1 MASSTNATDP
11 VQEKNPVGMVTLP
24 IVDTENVSWT
34 RLLDQPGITFQS
46 IPVLDLNGQPITVNV
61 NTIDNHI
68 QVSASGITRLASS
81 DVTVTHTEG
90 QNSDV
95 MTKSGSQGNSYS
107 VPSSHL
113 SSVFSEGMQVSI
125 VSTQDGL
132 PSSSCMLEL
141 MDDSYQPG
149 NETTFTN
156 VEEASILPKEHL
168 QQPGGTG
175 LPKTSSEEIFSNI
188 QAFLS
193 DSILNAILSIKSTF
207 LDDLQ
212 SRNSLIWHREVNAW
226 CVSGKLSELLGLQ
239 CKLLNLLK
247 GSRKHGGGGDEET
260 CTTSD
265 KCVQTEPTSASD
277 FSAMCDILVPTV
289 SAYGRGIRQP
299 ARFNQYSFV
308 AEADDSQEEE
318 RPKRSRRKRK
328 VLQLFKHIMTENG
341 QISDSKAPQ
350 SVTNSQSATVEKV
363 NYFLSG
369 SDSNAN
375 QQPDEGNREY
385 SGNQGEAD
393 KHGHVAEYTGSEN
406 QQPTDQREASNEDST
421 DYTEYTDTTRIPK
434 KKTRKDYENLAPF
447 KYFCKIC
454 SFKSK
459 RESHFAKHMKLHTS
473 NTEMFECKQCDFK
486 TIRSS
491 TLKCHEVCHSKSLYN
506 CDHCK
511 YRSTSSVLLSKHIK
525 VKHQPSA
532 SDKGRHPRNLLYL
545 RCQHCSFK
553 TIKAQ
558 KFALHLKSHGATTLI
573 SEETAKLL
581 QKVEET
587 STVELQCN
595 DCNYKTMRKEHL
607 ARHRN
612 NVHSDLRPFLCDLCG
627 CSFKRAD
634 TLTAHK
640 VTHIDK
646 KYRVYQYKCKECEKD
661 FRSRAHLS
669 EHMAMHSSL
678 RMYLCDIC
686 GVGFKRKSCQQKHMK
701 SIHLNPRS
709 FQCRDCNKS
718 FNTKYALLRH
728 TRTHDT
734 ALPNQIHT
742 EDQVSLQQ
750 IQITHT
756 FQCSECEKTFH
767 TKYTLLRH
775 MQTHDPTIQIPED
788 QEQES
793 LPQIEAQIATFETL
807 DEQALDSQALDGQA
821 QELSV
826 QDIITGG
833 QVLEEYDQ
841 NNLNS
846 NETAMATIYLT
857 NPLPLNLSP
866 VLSEQGTYK

>member
-1 MASSTNATDP
+1 MGLLKTSTEEVCT
-11 VQEKNPVGMVTLP
+11 TL
-24 IVDTENVSWT
+24 N
-34 RLLDQPGITFQS
+34 
-46 IPVLDLNGQPITVNV
+46 
-61 NTIDNHI
+61 
-68 QVSASGITRLASS
+68 
-81 DVTVTHTEG
+81 
-90 QNSDV
+90 
-95 MTKSGSQGNSYS
+95 
-107 VPSSHL
+107 
-113 SSVFSEGMQVSI
+113 
-125 VSTQDGL
+125 
-132 PSSSCMLEL
+132 
-141 MDDSYQPG
+141 
-149 NETTFTN
+149 
-156 VEEASILPKEHL
+156 
-168 QQPGGTG
+168 TG
-175 LPKTSSEEIFSNI
+175 LLKTSTGEVCTTLNTGLLKTSTEEVCTILNTGLLKTSTEEVCTTLNTGLLKTSTEEIFSNI

-193 DSILNAILSIKSTF
+193 DTVLDAIINTKSMF

-212 SRNSLIWHREVNAW
+212 NRNDLVWHKEASAW
-226 CVSGKLSELLGLQ
+226 CVSGKLSELLGLHR
-239 CKLLNLLK
+239 KLLKLLK
-247 GSRKHGGGGDEET
+247 ENRKGINVREDNT
-260 CTTSD
+260 ND
-265 KCVQTEPTSASD
+265 KCIQTDPTSTSD
-277 FSAMCDILVPTV
+277 FSAMCDILVPAV
-289 SAYGRGIRQP
+289 STYGRGIRQP

-308 AEADDSQEEE
+308 ADAEDSQEEE

-328 VLQLFKHIMTENG
+328 PETVYRTT
-341 QISDSKAPQ
+341 P
-350 SVTNSQSATVEKV
+350 VEKV
-363 NYFLSG
+363 NYYLK
-369 SDSNAN
+369 AN
-375 QQPDEGNREY
+375 QQQLLSDNGAQGDSSKNVRENDT
-385 SGNQGEAD
+385 SGR
-393 KHGHVAEYTGSEN
+393 EN
-406 QQPTDQREASNEDST
+406 QQPSDRVENTDKNSNE
-421 DYTEYTDTTRIPK
+421 YTEDEDLSGIPK

-459 RESHFAKHMKLHTS
+459 RESHFAKHMKLHTN
-473 NTEMFECKQCDFK
+473 NTELYECKHCDFK

-491 TLKCHEVCHSKSLYN
+491 TLKCHEVCHSKHLFS

-525 VKHQPSA
+525 VKHRPT
-532 SDKGRHPRNLLYL
+532 SDKGRHTRNLLYL
-545 RCQHCSFK
+545 RCQQCSFK
-553 TIKAQ
+553 TVKAQ
-558 KFALHLKSHGATTLI
+558 KFAEHLKSHGTTTLI

-581 QKVEET
+581 QKVEDT
-587 STVELQCN
+587 SAVELQCK

-646 KYRVYQYKCKECEKD
+646 KYRLYQYKCKECDKD

-734 ALPNQIHT
+734 AIPNQVHH

-750 IQITHT
+750 IQITHS
-756 FQCSECEKTFH
+756 FQCSDCEKTFH
-767 TKYTLLRH
+767 SKYMLLRH

-788 QEQES
+788 EVQES
-793 LPQIEAQIATFETL
+793 LPQIEAQIASFESL
-807 DEQALDSQALDGQA
+807 DEQALDTQALDGQS

-841 NNLNS
+841 SNLTS
-846 NETAMATIYLT
+846 SETAMATIYLT
-857 NPLPLNLSP
+857 NPLNLSP
-866 VLSEQGTYK
+866 VLSEQGTFK